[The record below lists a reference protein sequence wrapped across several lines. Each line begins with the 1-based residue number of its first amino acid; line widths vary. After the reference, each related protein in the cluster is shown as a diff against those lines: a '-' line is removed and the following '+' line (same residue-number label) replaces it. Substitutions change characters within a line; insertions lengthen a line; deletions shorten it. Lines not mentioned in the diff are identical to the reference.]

1 MAAGSKHGKWLDEL
15 HDSKIIAIL
24 RGVPDD
30 KADRTVE
37 ALADGGI
44 RMIEV
49 TMNTEGALAMI
60 RRWRDRWQDRIWIG
74 AGTVLDEEMA
84 EAAMEAGASFLVTP
98 NMDAATIRCAA
109 QKGVPIVAGALTPT
123 EIVTAHKL
131 GAPAVKVFP
140 AGTMGPGYFRE
151 LQGPLSHIPLV
162 ATGGVNADNMAE
174 YRANGA
180 AAFGLGSALVNRE
193 WILDD
198 QFERLT
204 ENAIRHAALA
214 RSLA

>member
-98 NMDAATIRCAA
+98 NTDAATIRCAA